1 METLNHAVM
10 STHTVISLWSYAA
23 EQLDV
28 IHRVDGVS
36 TVLRSRQAV
45 QQSLPPLKVP
55 RKICTFCIGTFQKWR
70 CNKGM
75 AWMMAATI

>member
-1 METLNHAVM
+1 MEALNNA
-10 STHTVISLWSYAA
+10 VISLSSYAA

-45 QQSLPPLKVP
+45 QSLPPLKVP
-55 RKICTFCIGTFQKWR
+55 RKIRTGR
-70 CNKGM
+70 LS
-75 AWMMAATI
+75 